1 MYSGIFSIIWTSVKS
16 GMLLIISRLFL
27 NALSRPSDTFWFS
40 CCSSLLLFKSNVS
53 CRLSLRFIPD
63 WWFLIISQV
72 IHAFCQSFFKTCL
85 KWIKKKLRLKWPT
98 SSLIVKIT
106 TYVGRCSHSPI
117 CQIRIFSYHHP
128 WKYFVSWFRTFV
140 ACLNQMFCRLVH
152 KKFHIFPHFPFLNS
166 NFHCCRCRR
175 QRWHWE
181 RKQFRK
187 SNSMAIIIL
196 IFTSVPINCTRNMV
210 STARVFSCI
219 TVWPIIYVDFT
230 CIFCCKMVW

>member
-1 MYSGIFSIIWTSVKS
+1 MFPLPYLPNPDIQLPSSVK
-16 GMLLIISRLFL
+16 I
-27 NALSRPSDTFWFS
+27 
-40 CCSSLLLFKSNVS
+40 
-53 CRLSLRFIPD
+53 
-63 WWFLIISQV
+63 
-72 IHAFCQSFFKTCL
+72 
-85 KWIKKKLRLKWPT
+85 
-98 SSLIVKIT
+98 
-106 TYVGRCSHSPI
+106 
-117 CQIRIFSYHHP
+117 
-128 WKYFVSWFRTFV
+128 FVSWFRTFV

-152 KKFHIFPHFPFLNS
+152 KKFHIFPHFLFLNS

-219 TVWPIIYVDFT
+219 TVWPIIYVDFPLSSAVKWFDRIKT
-230 CIFCCKMVW
+230 PLVFRAFTSSVAAGNSLCRSSSHTKSLAGWHVNYYY